1 MKKSLTMLA
10 LIVLVG
16 SSACA
21 RRYTCPTYLK
31 NGDDKQQRV
40 QLENKSSEQSRN

>member
-31 NGDDKQQRV
+31 NGDDKQRV